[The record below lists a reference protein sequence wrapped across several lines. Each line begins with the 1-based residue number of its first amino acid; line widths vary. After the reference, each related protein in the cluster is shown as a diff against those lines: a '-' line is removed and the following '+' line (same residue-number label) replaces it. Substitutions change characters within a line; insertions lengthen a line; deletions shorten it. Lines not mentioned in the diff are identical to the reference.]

1 MEEKKKAEPHEMLVD
16 FGFVEDQSQNIIKVI
31 GVGGGGQNAV
41 GNMYDEGIEGVTFAV
56 CNTDSAALSKSPVP
70 VKLQL
75 GTVGLG
81 AGANPEVG
89 RKEAESNIEDI
100 ERLLDDGTKM
110 VFVTAGMGGVP
121 RQHQPPD

>member
-1 MEEKKKAEPHEMLVD
+1 MEEKRKENVPLLD
-16 FGFVEDQSQNIIKVI
+16 FDIVEDQSQNIIKVI

-75 GTVGLG
+75 GSVGLG
-81 AGANPEVG
+81 STTGKWLRAAW
-89 RKEAESNIEDI
+89 
-100 ERLLDDGTKM
+100 
-110 VFVTAGMGGVP
+110 TAS
-121 RQHQPPD
+121 R